1 MSDQIERSLGLWR
14 SWALVVGCVIG
25 SAIFMMPA
33 VLAPY
38 GGLGL
43 ISWGA
48 AGAGAVL
55 VAVMLGDLARRLPRV
70 GGPYAYARAG
80 FGDFAGFL
88 VAWGYW
94 ISLWAACAAIAIG
107 FVAYLGV
114 FFPAIT
120 QSPTVSVSV
129 GLAVIWSL
137 IGVNYLGV
145 RETGIM
151 ALVTTLLKLLPLIA
165 IGLAGL
171 FAVEVQDLPR
181 MNPTGRSGLSVFA
194 AASALGF
201 FTFLGL
207 EAASVPAG
215 HVVAPKK
222 TIPRALLLGTL
233 TVAAVYLI
241 SGYAVAGLV
250 PPDVLAHSSAPFAD
264 AAVRLVGE
272 WGGFVVAGGA
282 LVATYGSLNG
292 AILLNSQ
299 TAMAA
304 AMDGLFPAPFKRI
317 SSRRT
322 PGFSLL
328 ATGVL
333 ASFLLVMNYTKGLI
347 GAYTFIILIATIT
360 TVVPYAFAAMAG
372 LALGSRG
379 RQGGR
384 QTARERWVAVL
395 AFIVCLWVIAGAGAE
410 TVYWGFLL
418 LLAGLP
424 VYVLVTRGKAPSS
437 L

>member
-1 MSDQIERSLGLWR
+1 MSDQIERSLGPWR
-14 SWALVVGCVIG
+14 CWALVVGCVIG

-33 VLAPY
+33 VLAPF

-43 ISWGA
+43 IGWSA
-48 AGAGAVL
+48 AGAGAIL

-94 ISLWAACAAIAIG
+94 ISLWAAAAAIAIG

-114 FFPAIT
+114 FFPSIT
-120 QSPTVSVSV
+120 QSPTLSVSV
-129 GLAVIWSL
+129 GLVVIWSL
-137 IGVNYLGV
+137 VGVNYLGV

-151 ALVTTLLKLLPLIA
+151 ALVTTLLKLLPLIV
-165 IGLAGL
+165 IGLVGL
-171 FAVEVQDLPR
+171 FAVEVQDLPQ

-194 AASALGF
+194 TASALGF
-201 FTFLGL
+201 WTFLGL

-222 TIPRALLLGTL
+222 TIPKALLLGTL

-241 SGYAVAGLV
+241 SGYAVMGLV
-250 PPDVLAHSSAPFAD
+250 PSDVLEHSTAPFAD
-264 AAVRLVGE
+264 AAVRLVGD
-272 WGGFVVAGGA
+272 WGGLVVAGGA

-304 AMDGLFPAPFKRI
+304 ALDGLFPAPFKRI
-317 SSRRT
+317 SSRQT

-333 ASFLLVMNYTKGLI
+333 ASLLLVTNYTKGLI

-372 LALGSRG
+372 LALGTRG
-379 RQGGR
+379 PGGEQ
-384 QTARERWVAVL
+384 QTLRERLVAVL
-395 AFIVCLWVIAGAGAE
+395 AFMVCLWVIAGAGAE

-424 VYVLVTRGKAPSS
+424 VYVLVTRGRDQS
-437 L
+437 